1 MDETPEQFFRNKMR
15 SLFNSSVTASKIKKD
30 KEQEQNKDKQDED
43 KKIIKPKKKRAPK
56 QKI

>member
-15 SLFNSSVTASKIKKD
+15 SLFNSSVKPSKIKKD
-30 KEQEQNKDKQDED
+30 KEQEQEKDKQDED
-43 KKIIKPKKKRAPK
+43 KKISKPKKKRAPK